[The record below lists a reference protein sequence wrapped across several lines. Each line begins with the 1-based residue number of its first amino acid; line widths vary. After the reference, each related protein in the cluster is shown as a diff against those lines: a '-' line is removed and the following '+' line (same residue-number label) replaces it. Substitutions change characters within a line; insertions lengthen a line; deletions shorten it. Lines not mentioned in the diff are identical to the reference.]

1 MNLMKKSNQNPAAC
15 NCCEGVDVLTP
26 ARIFNR
32 PGLNAI
38 AYRAGTHGSFLETMK
53 ARLSSSAF
61 PQLAALTTRDSRD
74 ASIALLDAWAT
85 AADVLTFYQER
96 IANEGYLGT
105 AIERRSILELAR
117 LVGYRL
123 RPGLAASVYL
133 SYTLEPTQDT
143 TVIEIGNKAQ
153 SIPGPNEKPQVFETA
168 EKLIAHQGLNLMK
181 PRVSQPQ
188 IFNLNIE
195 SGPDVVFLRGVATNL
210 RLNDGLLAEFALVG
224 TDQPITPFYRAIEIK
239 AEPELDRT
247 TVKLWP
253 KTVLM
258 GPPPIPDSVL
268 LMQSLTAICT
278 KYRDLDAF
286 GLSKKSK
293 IVNRVTDRLLVLEN
307 LTAHGG
313 VGPVTIAFQTLIP
326 DLIDE
331 YAFSTSR
338 GYDNIA
344 AWLAA
349 LIEELQGLEPE
360 TPQQSRPVPNTGLPS
375 FVELFQPFKQPQS
388 VQPSNEAQL
397 TRPFAQIFS
406 PRSELVA
413 QMYGALQP
421 QAAPFVKSVLA
432 NATPSR
438 ETTQSAKTVGLV
450 TLLKIQALR
459 LKASLAGR
467 NLPTVIRETAGA
479 NGGIVS
485 TRMAPPTLREY
496 IAALALAI
504 PQVKTSTELS
514 WLALDAQY
522 SQITADSKVV
532 IERPAIGSGGL
543 PGSLMTT
550 THTVIEVSTAS
561 LEFFGVSLV
570 VTVLNLRRPWLS
582 AAEIDMA
589 AATNLITTSTT
600 VFAQNEDL
608 KAIDADLTDDLN
620 FSEKDLNPVIEL
632 DGLYSSLEPGRWT
645 VISGERVV
653 TDTRTNQPI
662 NTGVEVSELV
672 MVASVAHEAKT
683 LINGELV
690 AVKGEKLHT
699 FLRPAQPPAYR
710 YRRNT
715 VRIYGNVVRA
725 THGETRNEVL
735 GSGDGSKELQS
746 FELRQPPLTYLAA
759 PNPSGTESTLEVR
772 VNNIRWREA
781 PNLFVLAP
789 NDRNYITKIDDDGKT
804 TVIYGDGEHG
814 ARLPTG
820 SENITAV
827 YRQGLGK
834 DGNVKAGQIKLP
846 LTKPLGVKGVINP
859 ISAGGGVDKETRDQA
874 RINAPIA
881 VLALDRLV
889 SVQDYAD
896 FARTFAGIAKAS
908 AQRLS
913 DGVREVVHLTIAG
926 VGNIPIDVTS
936 DLYRNLVAA
945 LGRFGD
951 PLQPLEVESFE
962 RVLLIVSAK
971 VSLHP
976 DYLWESVK
984 EKMRASLWDQLDFDS
999 RELGEG
1005 VTLSEVLSLMQ
1016 AVAGVNYVDFELLD
1030 SVTEA
1035 KLNNPNFG
1043 AELTLKPRVNARL
1056 ARMNEKKDDLL
1067 PAQLL
1072 FLSRDVPD
1080 TLILEEV
1087 AK

>member
-1 MNLMKKSNQNPAAC
+1 MKKSNQNPATC
-15 NCCEGVDVLTP
+15 NCCEGVDVLTT

-32 PGLNAI
+32 PGLGAI
-38 AYRAGTHGSFLETMK
+38 AYRVGTYGSFLETMK

-61 PQLAALTTRDSRD
+61 PQLAALTTRESRD

-105 AIERRSILELAR
+105 AIERRSIVELAR

-133 SYTLEPTQDT
+133 AYTLEPTQDT

-168 EKLIAHQGLNLMK
+168 EKLIAHAGLNLMK
-181 PRVSQPQ
+181 PRVTQPQ
-188 IFNLNIE
+188 VFDLGVD

-210 RLNDGLLAEFALVG
+210 RINDGLLLEFSLIG
-224 TDQPITPFYRAIEIK
+224 SNEPITPFYRAIQIK
-239 AEPELDRT
+239 LEPGLDRT

-253 KTVLM
+253 KTVVAGPDPISGPVLM
-258 GPPPIPDSVL
+258 
-268 LMQSLTAICT
+268 MQSLTAIST
-278 KYRDLDAF
+278 KYRDLNAF
-286 GLSKKSK
+286 GLSAKSK
-293 IVNRVTDRLLVLEN
+293 IVNRVTDKLKALAAVTEGGEFTLLVQK
-307 LTAHGG
+307 
-313 VGPVTIAFQTLIP
+313 FQPLIR
-326 DLIDE
+326 DLVDD
-331 YAFSTSR
+331 YSLSSSR
-338 GYDNIA
+338 GYDKIA

-349 LIEELQGLEPE
+349 LLEELQHLESE
-360 TPQQSRPVPNTGLPS
+360 TPELSHTATDNTLPS

-388 VQPSNEAQL
+388 VQPSTEAQL

-421 QAAPFVKSVLA
+421 QVAPFVKSVLA
-432 NATPSR
+432 NANPRRDTTP
-438 ETTQSAKTVGLV
+438 SAKTTRLA
-450 TLLKIQALR
+450 TLIKIQALR
-459 LKASLAGR
+459 LKASLAGH
-467 NLPTVIRETAGA
+467 NLPTVIREKAGD
-479 NGGIVS
+479 NSVVVS
-485 TRMAPPTLREY
+485 TRIAPPTLGES
-496 IAALALAI
+496 IDALAKVI
-504 PQVKTSTELS
+504 PAVTATSALS

-522 SQITADSKVV
+522 SQITAGSKVV
-532 IERPAIGSGGL
+532 IERPTIGAGGL
-543 PGSLMTT
+543 PGPLITT
-550 THTVIEVSTAS
+550 THTVVGVRTAS
-561 LEFFGVSLV
+561 LELFGVSLV
-570 VTVLNLRRPWLS
+570 VTVLDFGAPWLS
-582 AAEIDMA
+582 ATEVTDALK
-589 AATNLITTSTT
+589 TNVITTGTT
-600 VFAQNEDL
+600 VFAQNEEL
-608 KAIDADLTDDLN
+608 KPTDPDLTDDLS
-620 FSEKDLNPVIEL
+620 FSENPIIEL

-645 VISGERVV
+645 IISGERVV
-653 TDTRTNQPI
+653 TDTRSGQSI

-683 LINGELV
+683 LLKGEMV
-690 AVKGEKLHT
+690 EVKGEKLHT

-715 VRIYGNVVRA
+715 VKIFGNVVRA

-735 GSGDGSKELQS
+735 GSGDGSKKLQS

-759 PNPSGTESTLEVR
+759 PNPSGIESTLEVR
-772 VNNIRWREA
+772 VNSLSWHEA
-781 PNLFVLAP
+781 PNLFVLSP
-789 NDRNYITKIDDDGKT
+789 NDRKYITKIDDDGKT

-846 LTKPLGVKGVINP
+846 LTKPLGVKSVINP
-859 ISAGGGVDKETRDQA
+859 NYASGGVDKETRDQA

-926 VGNIPIDVTS
+926 AGNIPIDVNS
-936 DLYRNLVAA
+936 DLYRNLLAA
-945 LGRFGD
+945 LNRFGD

-971 VSLHP
+971 VNLDP

-984 EKMRASLWDQLDFDS
+984 EKLRTTLWDKLGFDS
-999 RELGEG
+999 RELGQG

-1016 AVAGVNYVDFELLD
+1016 AVPGVNYIDFELLD

-1056 ARMNEKKDDLL
+1056 ARLNEKKDNLL

-1072 FLSRDVPD
+1072 FLSRDVSD